1 MRLSGHLS
9 LGMQGIASLIGR
21 VALVVWIIASS
32 THLHAQSDGVSN
44 DPEEAIDRLPL
55 AALLIGDGNYDRA
68 RQVLA
73 AVDSDAE
80 DFDAPRYHTLSGLV
94 ALNLK
99 EYPLAVQ
106 EFTQAIAAGQEA
118 AVVYLY
124 LAQAH
129 FGAENYVSTLQA
141 LDDAGE
147 AATQIP
153 SAFFIRAQALW
164 SLERFDEAWAVLNE
178 GRVLFPDRATDF
190 ARRQVFL
197 LVDQGLYQAALEL
210 ARDLVVLSQGE
221 ITDALAVGNALINAN
236 QAPEASVLL
245 EEALLRAPE
254 DATVAKLL
262 AQSYLAQNMRLA
274 AAEVLRGSAY
284 YNPDLLIEAAELFR
298 QTGRL
303 TEALTLN
310 GQAIDQPKKLKQ
322 RLAILIGLERFN
334 QAAAMREDLERVQL
348 LEEEDIRYALAYA
361 LFKTGD
367 FEAARAQLFFLES
380 PENFRKATELRRV
393 MSECEQQP
401 WLCL

>member
-1 MRLSGHLS
+1 MLSCYPRLQIQTLARLVLRAG
-9 LGMQGIASLIGR
+9 
-21 VALVVWIIASS
+21 LVVLVLGLSVPLS
-32 THLHAQSDGVSN
+32 AQSN

-73 AVDSDAE
+73 AVDTESDG
-80 DFDAPRYHTLSGLV
+80 FDAPRYHTLAGLV

-99 EYPLAVQ
+99 EYRLAVV
-106 EFTQAIAAGQEA
+106 EFRQAIASGQDA
-118 AVVYLY
+118 PVLYLY

-129 FGAENYVSTLQA
+129 FGAEDYASTLEA

-147 AATQIP
+147 SATQIP

-164 SLERFDEAWAVLNE
+164 SLGRLDEAWAVLNQARE
-178 GRVLFPDRATDF
+178 LFPDRARDF

-197 LVDQGLYQAALEL
+197 LVDQGLFQAALIL
-210 ARDLVVLSQGE
+210 ARDLVVLSEGD
-221 ITDALAVGNALINAN
+221 ISDALAVGNALINAN
-236 QAPEASVLL
+236 QAPEAAVLL
-245 EEALLRAPE
+245 EEAMLRAPD

-262 AQSYLAQNMRLA
+262 AQSYLVQGMPLA
-274 AAEVLRGSAY
+274 AAEVLRMGSY
-284 YNPDLLIEAAELFR
+284 YNSDLLIEAAELFR

-334 QAAAMREDLERVQL
+334 QAAAMIDDLERVQL
-348 LEEEDIRYALAYA
+348 LDEEDIRYALAYA
-361 LFKTGD
+361 FFKTGD
-367 FEAARAQLFFLES
+367 FEAARSQLFFLES

>member
-1 MRLSGHLS
+1 MLNSYPRLHRLQINALARLMASVAAFVCVLVLS
-9 LGMQGIASLIGR
+9 SP
-21 VALVVWIIASS
+21 VS
-32 THLHAQSDGVSN
+32 AQSN

-73 AVDSDAE
+73 AVDTEAE
-80 DFDAPRYHTLSGLV
+80 DFDAPRYHTLAGLV

-99 EYPLAVQ
+99 EYPLAVV
-106 EFTQAIAAGQEA
+106 EFRQAIASGQDA
-118 AVVYLY
+118 PVLYLY

-129 FGAENYVSTLQA
+129 FGAEDYTSTLQA
-141 LDDAGE
+141 LDEAGE
-147 AATQIP
+147 STTQIP

-164 SLERFDEAWAVLNE
+164 SLGRLDESWAVLNQARE
-178 GRVLFPDRATDF
+178 RFPDRARDF

-197 LVDQGLYQAALEL
+197 LVDQGLYQAALTL
-210 ARDLVVLSQGE
+210 ARDLVVLSEGDL
-221 ITDALAVGNALINAN
+221 TDALAVGNALINAN
-236 QAPEASVLL
+236 QASEASVLL
-245 EEALLRAPE
+245 EEAMLRAPD

-262 AQSYLAQNMRLA
+262 AQSYLVQGMPLA
-274 AAEVLRGSAY
+274 AAEVLRMGSY
-284 YNPDLLIEAAELFR
+284 YNADLLIEAAELFR

-334 QAAAMREDLERVQL
+334 QAAAMMEDLERVQL
-348 LEEEDIRYALAYA
+348 LDEEEIRYALAYA
-361 LFKTGD
+361 FFKTGD
-367 FEAARAQLFFLES
+367 FEAARSQLFFLES
-380 PENFRKATELRRV
+380 AENFRKATELRRV

>member
-1 MRLSGHLS
+1 MMLSGDLS
-9 LGMQGIASLIGR
+9 LRMQAPIR
-21 VALVVWIIASS
+21 WIKRMAWVMCIITLSS
-32 THLHAQSDGVSN
+32 HLHAQSSGFSN

-73 AVDSDAE
+73 AVDSEAD
-80 DFDAPRYHTLSGLV
+80 DFDAARYHTLSGLV

-106 EFTQAIAAGQEA
+106 EFSQAIAAGQEA

-129 FGAENYVSTLQA
+129 FGAEDYVSTLQA

-147 AATQIP
+147 SATQIP
-153 SAFFIRAQALW
+153 SAFIIRAQALW

-178 GRVLFPDRATDF
+178 ARVLFPDRAADF

-197 LVDQGLYQAALEL
+197 LVDQGLYQAALDL
-210 ARDLVVLSQGE
+210 ARDLVVLSEGE
-221 ITDALAVGNALINAN
+221 ISDALAVGNALINAN

-262 AQSYLAQNMRLA
+262 AQSYLAQNMRLS

-284 YNPDLLIEAAELFR
+284 HNPDLLIEAAELFR

-334 QAAAMREDLERVQL
+334 QAAAMMEDLERVQL
-348 LEEEDIRYALAYA
+348 LEEEDIRYAMAYA

-367 FEAARAQLFFLES
+367 YEAARSQLFFLES

-393 MSECEQQP
+393 MAECEQQP

>member
-1 MRLSGHLS
+1 MSLTTVVSPLSR
-9 LGMQGIASLIGR
+9 LIGR
-21 VALVVWIIASS
+21 PAFWATAVCLWALCASGFVW
-32 THLHAQSDGVSN
+32 AQ
-44 DPEEAIDRLPL
+44 PAEEEIDRLPL
-55 AALLIGDGNYDRA
+55 AALLIGDGNHQQA

-73 AVDSDAE
+73 AVDQQAD

-99 EYPLAVQ
+99 EYPLAVS
-106 EFTQAIAAGQEA
+106 EFEQAIATGQEA
-118 AVVYLY
+118 PVIYLY

-129 FGAENYVSTLQA
+129 FGAEDYEKTLRA

-147 AATQIP
+147 STTQIP
-153 SAFFIRAQALW
+153 SAFLIRAQALW
-164 SLERFDEAWAVLNE
+164 FLGRLDQAWAVLNE
-178 GRVLFPDRATDF
+178 GRVVFPDRATDF

-197 LVDQGLYQAALEL
+197 LVERELYQAALEAGRELLVL
-210 ARDLVVLSQGE
+210 ADGDIS
-221 ITDALAVGNALINAN
+221 DALALANALINAN
-236 QAPEASVLL
+236 QASEAAALL
-245 EEALLRAPE
+245 EEALLRAPT

-262 AQSYLAQNMRLA
+262 AQAYLVQDMPLA
-274 AAEVLRGSAY
+274 AAEVLRSGAY
-284 YNPDLLIEAAELFR
+284 HNPDLLIEAAELFR

-322 RLAILIGLERFN
+322 RLAILIGLSRFN
-334 QAAAMREDLERVQL
+334 QAAAMAEDLERVQL
-348 LEEEDIRYALAYA
+348 LDEEDIRYALAYA

-367 FEAARAQLFFLES
+367 FEAARAELFFLES

-393 MSECEQQP
+393 MNECEQQP